1 MRTKS
6 RELLAV
12 GILGRAS
19 LGDRMELLLKR
30 GREFSPRVSPLR
42 LTASVA
48 GLLIC
53 VIAGSL
59 GPRWIA
65 FAQPARLAFEV
76 ASVKQNKTKDQP
88 RFQVQPSGRL
98 VIANIPLQLIIT
110 TAYGLPFQSDR
121 LSGGPD
127 WIRTDRFDIEATP
140 PPGTV
145 PAGASSKVRED
156 TIRQMLQNLLADRF
170 KMSIRRET
178 KDQPVYAALIGK
190 GGPKL
195 EKSKLTEKDCQAGS
209 GTFGDRNS
217 CHNSTGGQGRGLH
230 GEAVDMSDLAVI
242 VSNWTDHPV
251 VDRTAITGLFRIET
265 DGWLPIR
272 AGPAPA
278 PDAKGE
284 DGKLLVDQPTIFEIF
299 DRLGLKLEL
308 QRAPVDMFVIDHIER
323 PAEN

>member
-1 MRTKS
+1 MRNDS

-12 GILGRAS
+12 GIFGRAS
-19 LGDRMELLLKR
+19 LGDRIELLLKR

-42 LTASVA
+42 FTASAVA
-48 GLLIC
+48 LLVC
-53 VIAGSL
+53 LFVGSQA
-59 GPRWIA
+59 PRWIA
-65 FAQPARLAFEV
+65 FAQERLAFEV
-76 ASVKQNKTKDQP
+76 TSVKENKTKGQP
-88 RFQVQPSGRL
+88 GFQVLPGGRL
-98 VIANIPLQLIIT
+98 VIANIPLQIIIT

-127 WIRTDRFDIEATP
+127 WIRSDRFDIEATP
-140 PPGTV
+140 PPGAI

-156 TIRQMLQNLLADRF
+156 TIRQMLQNLLVDRF

-178 KDQPVYAALIGK
+178 KDQPVYAAVIGK

-217 CHNSTGGQGRGLH
+217 CHNITGGQGRGLH
-230 GEAVDMSDLAVI
+230 GEAIDMSDLAVI

-251 VDRTAITGLFRIET
+251 VDRTGVTGLFRIET
-265 DGWLPIR
+265 DGWLPMR
-272 AGPAPA
+272 TGPPPA

-299 DRLGLKLEL
+299 NRLGLKLEL

>member
-1 MRTKS
+1 MRKES

-12 GILGRAS
+12 GIFGRAS
-19 LGDRMELLLKR
+19 LGERIETLLKHR
-30 GREFSPRVSPLR
+30 REFSARVSPLR
-42 LTASVA
+42 FTASAVA
-48 GLLIC
+48 LLLYLF
-53 VIAGSL
+53 VGSQA
-59 GPRWIA
+59 PRWIA
-65 FAQPARLAFEV
+65 FAQERPTFEV
-76 ASVKQNKTKDQP
+76 ASVKQNKTKDQAG
-88 RFQVQPSGRL
+88 FQVLPSGRL

-110 TAYGLPFQSDR
+110 TAYGLPIQSDR

-140 PPGTV
+140 PPGAV

-156 TIRQMLQNLLADRF
+156 TIRQMLQNLLAERF

-178 KDQPVYAALIGK
+178 KDQPVYAAVIGK

-209 GTFGDRNS
+209 GTFGDHNS
-217 CHNSTGGQGRGLH
+217 CHNITGGQGRGLH
-230 GEAVDMSDLAVI
+230 GEAIDMSDLVVI

-251 VDRTAITGLFRIET
+251 VDRTGITGLFRIET
-265 DGWLPIR
+265 DGWLR
-272 AGPAPA
+272 METGPPPA
-278 PDAKGE
+278 PDARGE
-284 DGKLLVDQPTIFEIF
+284 DGRLLVDQPTIFEIF
-299 DRLGLKLEL
+299 NRLGLKLEL

>member
-1 MRTKS
+1 MRTES

-12 GILGRAS
+12 GIFGRAS
-19 LGDRMELLLKR
+19 LSDRIETLLKC
-30 GREFSPRVSPLR
+30 GRKFSPRVSLLR
-42 LTASVA
+42 FTASAVA
-48 GLLIC
+48 LLLC
-53 VIAGSL
+53 LLVGSQA
-59 GPRWIA
+59 PRWIA
-65 FAQPARLAFEV
+65 FAQNRPSFEV
-76 ASVKQNKTKDQP
+76 ASVKQNKTKDQAG
-88 RFQVQPSGRL
+88 FQVQPSGRL

-110 TAYGLPFQSDR
+110 TAYGLPIQSDR

-140 PPGTV
+140 PPGAV
-145 PAGASSKVRED
+145 PPGASSKVRED

-178 KDQPVYAALIGK
+178 KDQPVYAAIVGK

-209 GTFGDRNS
+209 GNFGDRNA
-217 CHNSTGGQGRGLH
+217 CHNVEGGQGRGLH
-230 GEAVDMSDLAVI
+230 GEAVDMSDLVVW

-251 VDRTAITGLFRIET
+251 VDRTGITGLFRIET

-284 DGKLLVDQPTIFEIF
+284 DGRLLVDQPTIFEIF
-299 DRLGLKLEL
+299 NRLGLKLEF